1 MSTHVGADCS
11 LVAPGVAHA
20 ARPEG
25 PVELAEHRLRKSAY
39 LALRGVSCA
48 WDAGVLTLLGRVPS
62 YYLKQVAQVTVAQVG
77 GVERVENRLEVAA
90 PHWPTA
96 LPA

>member
-1 MSTHVGADCS
+1 
-11 LVAPGVAHA
+11 
-20 ARPEG
+20 
-25 PVELAEHRLRKSAY
+25 LRKSAY

-48 WDAGVLTLLGRVPS
+48 WDSGVLTLLGRVPS

-77 GVERVENRLEVAA
+77 GVERVENRLEVAV
-90 PHWPTA
+90 PEWPAA